1 MPTKE
6 RSKVNI
12 LAFLKPYTKI
22 LFFLISLTILANGLA
37 LFIPR
42 LVGNVIDQYQKNPGV
57 NLSSNYLIL
66 SIIAVAI
73 LIFTIAQIVLI
84 AYASEK
90 VAKDVR
96 LNLSQ
101 KIASQSN
108 GYVTRVGASDL
119 LTNLTSDVDSVKLLV
134 SQGIVNIFSAG
145 ITLIGSVYLLL
156 SINLKLGLI
165 ALAILPLIGI
175 AFRYIFSQIGQYFRS
190 VQENLGRI
198 NKVINESVV
207 GAMLVRVLNSQK
219 DEQQKFEKVN
229 LVSRDLGYKIIN
241 LFSALI
247 PIINLVSNIAIVIII
262 WFGGQQVI
270 EKQLTLGEF
279 SAFISY
285 YGLLITPFF
294 IIGFISNLISRSLVS
309 LGRINQVLE
318 APVEQIN
325 NQNIQLVSQPITG
338 RLEFQSI
345 NLNIKGRN
353 ILKNISFT
361 ILPKTKNAI
370 VGPTAAGKSQIF
382 SLITSLTSP
391 TSGKILVDG
400 IDISTFDKNSL
411 FSQLGLVFQDS
422 IIFNSTLRENIQF
435 SDKISDKDLEKAIDT
450 ANLDDL
456 IKSLPQGLD
465 SKISERGSNLSGGQK
480 QRLML
485 ARALALNPKILLLDD
500 FTARVDI
507 NTERKILKDLA
518 KNYPDLTLISIT
530 QKIEPI
536 QNYDQILLLMQGEL
550 LASGAHTD
558 LMQKSIEYKQIWESQ
573 QSTDE

>member
-1 MPTKE
+1 MTTKE
-6 RSKVNI
+6 KPKVKI
-12 LAFLKPYTKI
+12 LPFLKPYTKL
-22 LFFLISLTILANGLA
+22 LFFLITLTILANGLS

-42 LVGNVIDQYQKNPGV
+42 LIGNVIDQYQKSPGADLTPNFV
-57 NLSSNYLIL
+57 TLGLITL
-66 SIIAVAI
+66 GIVV
-73 LIFTIAQIVLI
+73 FTISQIVLI

-90 VAKDVR
+90 VARDLR
-96 LNLSQ
+96 LNLSK

-108 GYVTRVGASDL
+108 GYVSRVGASDL
-119 LTNLTSDVDSVKLLV
+119 LTNLTSDVDSVKVLV

-175 AFRYIFSQIGQYFRS
+175 AFRIIFSQIGQYFRAI
-190 VQENLGRI
+190 QENLGRI

-247 PIINLVSNIAIVIII
+247 PVINLVSNIAIVIIL

-270 EKQLTLGEF
+270 EKNLTLGEF

-294 IIGFISNLISRSLVS
+294 IIGFISNLITRSLIS
-309 LGRINQVLE
+309 LGRVNAVLD

-325 NQNIQLVSQPITG
+325 NQGIDLVTKKISG
-338 RLEFQSI
+338 KLEFKAI
-345 NLNIKGRN
+345 NMEIKGKK
-353 ILKNISFT
+353 ILDNISFT
-361 ILPKTKNAI
+361 ISPKTRNAI

-391 TSGKILVDG
+391 TSGEILVD
-400 IDISTFDKNSL
+400 DTEISTFDKNSL

-435 SDKISDKDLEKAIDT
+435 SEQISDSDLQKAIDT

-456 IKSLPQGLD
+456 IKSLPNGLE
-465 SKISERGSNLSGGQK
+465 SQISERGSNLSGGQK

-507 NTERKILKDLA
+507 NTEKKILQDLT

-536 QNYDQILLLMQGEL
+536 EGYDQILLLMQGEL
-550 LASGAHTD
+550 LASGTHKE
-558 LMQKSIEYKQIWESQ
+558 LMQSSLEYQQIWESQ
-573 QSTDE
+573 QSAE